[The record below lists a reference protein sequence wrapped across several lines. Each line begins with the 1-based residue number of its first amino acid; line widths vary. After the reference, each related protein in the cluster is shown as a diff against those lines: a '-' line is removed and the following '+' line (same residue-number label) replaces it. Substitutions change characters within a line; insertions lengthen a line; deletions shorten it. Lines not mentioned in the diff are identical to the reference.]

1 MDKLSDHLFVFK
13 GNGLIEDHYC
23 SYSEYREKQQS
34 EEKKSKLIQKEAPI
48 KNEKSK
54 TKKNVTFKEKYEYEE
69 LEKEIAFL
77 EKEKAELEK
86 KLTLNSLSFDEIS
99 QSSERL
105 GKVVEAIDEKSYR
118 WMELDELM

>member
-1 MDKLSDHLFVFK
+1 MNTKENNQKNIS
-13 GNGLIEDHYC
+13 I
-23 SYSEYREKQQS
+23 QS
-34 EEKKSKLIQKEAPI
+34 IANLY
-48 KNEKSK
+48 NEGK
-54 TKKNVTFKEKYEYEE
+54 YEE
-69 LEKEIAFL
+69 LEKEIALL

>member
-1 MDKLSDHLFVFK
+1 M
-13 GNGLIEDHYC
+13 
-23 SYSEYREKQQS
+23 
-34 EEKKSKLIQKEAPI
+34 
-48 KNEKSK
+48 
-54 TKKNVTFKEKYEYEE
+54 
-69 LEKEIAFL
+69 L